1 MNNARI
7 TLRLPGDVK
16 AWLGRLKAEEGQS
29 LNKKIV
35 EILKAAR
42 AADHS
47 KGAVQ

>member
-35 EILKAAR
+35 EILKAAQ
-42 AADHS
+42 AAEHS
-47 KGAVQ
+47 TGAAQ